1 VQAVCFDGRS
11 ATARPVTIE
20 FVGGRMFVEGPGLC
34 FDTPLEAVEI
44 TDRLGHTPRQLRF
57 PDGGFC
63 EVADS
68 DDFERLLT
76 GEGAQSS
83 AVDRWERSG
92 RAAAIAVVALVS
104 AGFLAYRF
112 GVPMLADSVARNL
125 PGTVVNS
132 LSDNAAR
139 MLDQLVFAPTKIPQ
153 DRQSDLRFAFGRLR
167 LPGHHGPRTEQ
178 IEFRRSDALGPN
190 ALALPSGRI
199 IVTDA
204 LMALAKDDRE
214 LLGVL
219 AHEAGH
225 VQARHGLR
233 ELLQSSIVA
242 LVLTWYVGDVS
253 TIAATAPTALLDA
266 KYSRDFEREAD
277 AYAAAALALN
287 GIPLSHL
294 ADILERM
301 EQHHRGTGSPS
312 YLSSHPATAERL
324 ERLRGRSFFPQ
335 K

>member
-1 VQAVCFDGRS
+1 MQAVYFDGRS
-11 ATARPVTIE
+11 ATALPVTVE
-20 FVGGRMFVEGPGLC
+20 FAAGRVFVEGGGVR
-34 FDTPLEAVEI
+34 FDAPLGAVEI
-44 TDRLGHTPRQLRF
+44 TDRLGRTPRQLRF

-63 EVADS
+63 EVPDS

-76 GEGAQSS
+76 VEGAQSS

-92 RAAAIAVVALVS
+92 RAAIIAVVVLAL

-125 PGTVVNS
+125 PDSVVNS
-132 LSDNAAR
+132 LSDNATTV
-139 MLDQLVFAPTKIPQ
+139 LDKLVFAPTEIPLS
-153 DRQSDLRFAFGRLR
+153 RQTEIRFAFGRLR
-167 LPGHHGPRTEQ
+167 LPGHEGPRTDQ
-178 IEFRRSDALGPN
+178 VEFRRSDALGPN

-204 LMALAKDDRE
+204 LVTLAKDDRE

-277 AYAAAALALN
+277 AYAASTLELN

-301 EQHHRGTGSPS
+301 EQHHGAAGSHS
-312 YLSSHPATAERL
+312 YLSSHPATVERL
-324 ERLRGRSFFPQ
+324 ERLRGR
-335 K
+335 